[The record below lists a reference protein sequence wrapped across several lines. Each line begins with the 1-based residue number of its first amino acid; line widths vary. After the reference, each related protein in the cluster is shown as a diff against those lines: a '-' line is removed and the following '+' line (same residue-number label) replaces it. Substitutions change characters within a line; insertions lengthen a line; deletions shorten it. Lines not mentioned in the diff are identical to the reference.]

1 MTICHT
7 TDTTFTNDLKSEGLT
22 LVNFWATWC
31 APCRFFGTVL
41 EAFDREHNSDVR
53 ILKVNVDEEAN
64 TAARFGVMSIP
75 TTILFKNG
83 EAVDK
88 IVGAIPVEELKKFI
102 AGHKN

>member
-7 TDTTFTNDLKSEGLT
+7 ADTTFAGDLKSEGLT
-22 LVNFWATWC
+22 LVNFWAPWC

-41 EAFDREHNSDVR
+41 EAFDREHCSEVR
-53 ILKVNVDEEAN
+53 ILKVNVDEQSQ
-64 TAARFGVMSIP
+64 TASHFGVMSIP

-88 IVGAIPVEELKKFI
+88 IVGAVPVEQLTKFI
-102 AGHKN
+102 ADRKN